1 METQKNRNRFKPIWI
16 ILALSSFGFCTLQV
30 SLPYFAKKLSV
41 RKTIYPI
48 SADLLG
54 LTNVNIYE
62 IQQAHFWNTYFQ
74 LPQEAKEHPS
84 NWVYVDTSR
93 IIPTVLLKNQADDE
107 ESSLVLAK
115 CYRVYLMNKW
125 PVAERFTT
133 YAEQAVFARQ
143 EAKDEYGNW
152 VPIELEIDA
161 WCGNSHKTI
170 ILGKDEYLLSRTLVY
185 TGDFE
190 TDLRLVVTGWG
201 SSNIFRGKINKEQL
215 LYPQE

>member
-1 METQKNRNRFKPIWI
+1 
-16 ILALSSFGFCTLQV
+16 
-30 SLPYFAKKLSV
+30 
-41 RKTIYPI
+41 RKTIYPT
-48 SADLLG
+48 SADPIG
-54 LTNVNIYE
+54 LTNTGVYE
-62 IQQAHFWNTYFQ
+62 IQYPNFWNRYFQ

-84 NWVYVDTSR
+84 NMVYVDTSQ
-93 IIPTVLLKNQADDE
+93 ILTTFLLETQEGEVEK
-107 ESSLVLAK
+107 SVVLAR

-152 VPIELEIDA
+152 IPIELEIDA
-161 WCGNSHKTI
+161 WCGNSYKTI

-201 SSNIFRGKINKEQL
+201 TSNTFRGKINKEQL
-215 LYPQE
+215 LYTEE